1 MQFDDN
7 LMIGPVVAGGPA
19 IPGLQAANDT
29 AGSSEQTRGI
39 GPLGRE
45 YVYDIVPVTAAT
57 ANLAALQTTA
67 GAGNLALAAAAG
79 VTKVVRPDGTAAYQ
93 FDVPR
98 AVSLTSAGNIS
109 AVVFTVSGY
118 DVYGQAMSA
127 TLNGP
132 NANTVNTLK
141 AFYQVTQIAVSA
153 AVATNTSA
161 GSSDVLGLPVI
172 CSDAGYVDRA
182 GWAGAL
188 AADAGTFVAADATTP
203 ATSATGDVR
212 GTYKPSSASNGA
224 RRLVMGILLPSTAVG
239 PQATRA
245 GALGVTQA

>member
-1 MQFDDN
+1 MQHDDN

-19 IPGLQAANDT
+19 VPGLQAANDA
-29 AGSSEQTRGI
+29 AGSSPQSRGI

-45 YVYDIVPVTAAT
+45 FVYDVVPATLAT

-67 GAGNLALAAAAG
+67 GAGNLALAAGAG
-79 VTKVVRPDGTAAYQ
+79 VTKVVRPDGTTAYQ

-109 AVVFTVSGY
+109 AVNFTVSGY
-118 DVYGQAMSA
+118 DVYGQPMTQ
-127 TLNGP
+127 TLAGP

-161 GSSDVLGLPVI
+161 GSSDVFGLPVLV
-172 CSDAGYVDRA
+172 SDGGYFDRA

-188 AADAGTFVAADATTP
+188 APDAGTFVAADQTNP

-212 GTYKPSSASNGA
+212 GTYKPSSASNGVK
-224 RRLVMGILLPSTAVG
+224 RLVLGILLPSTAVG

-245 GALGVTQA
+245 GALGQTQA